1 MGSTSRAL
9 GPFDGDVR
17 RTIERRGDAKRIV
30 TWIATSVPRASPSI
44 ARVVDGSTPRP
55 TSTREVS
62 CTYVVC
68 TSPTDSSSA
77 AEKKL
82 SWWDLASLF
91 VSKTNAFRVFSKAM
105 ADDQDVPEACPGV
118 GSERAGKED
127 ACQGC
132 PNRSACADGSAKKQA
147 ETDAQKVAARLK
159 DVRHV
164 VLVLSG
170 KGGVGK
176 STFSAQLAYALASQ
190 GKEVGLLDVDICGP
204 SIPTMLGLEG
214 QEVHQSN
221 LGWSPVYVDDNLGV
235 MSIGFLLNNKDE
247 AVVWRGPRKNSL
259 IKQFLQDVDWAE
271 LDYLVVDTPPGT
283 SDEHISLAQL
293 LHATDCV
300 DGAVVVS
307 TPQDVAVNDVRKEL
321 DFCKKVGLRVLGVV
335 ENMAGLQMPW
345 EACRIMDPHT
355 GKDRTDELKNAL
367 AKVDPS
373 LLSSLVCSDVFSPGS
388 RGVLGMCEEA
398 KAPYL
403 GKIPLD
409 PAVCIHADQGVATR
423 GPAALALQHITT
435 KLMGILEGKEEEHEN
450 HRNGAAH

>member
-1 MGSTSRAL
+1 M
-9 GPFDGDVR
+9 
-17 RTIERRGDAKRIV
+17 
-30 TWIATSVPRASPSI
+30 
-44 ARVVDGSTPRP
+44 
-55 TSTREVS
+55 S
-62 CTYVVC
+62 CTHVVC
-68 TSPTDSSSA
+68 ISPTDSSSA

-91 VSKTNAFRVFSKAM
+91 VSETNAFRVFSKAM

-373 LLSSLVCSDVFSPGS
+373 LLSSLVCTDVFSPGS